1 MAQYIDKSTLVEHLD
16 MLLEKYPKNYYVLC
30 MLDFLDTL
38 EVKEVDLEKEQL
50 EIMDKARKWADARFT
65 LLPEWGK
72 SQAVLDALYCAYLEG
87 AGIRTT

>member
-1 MAQYIDKSTLVEHLD
+1 MT
-16 MLLEKYPKNYYVLC
+16 
-30 MLDFLDTL
+30 
-38 EVKEVDLEKEQL
+38 EKEQL
-50 EIMDKARKWADARFT
+50 EIMDKARKWADTRFA